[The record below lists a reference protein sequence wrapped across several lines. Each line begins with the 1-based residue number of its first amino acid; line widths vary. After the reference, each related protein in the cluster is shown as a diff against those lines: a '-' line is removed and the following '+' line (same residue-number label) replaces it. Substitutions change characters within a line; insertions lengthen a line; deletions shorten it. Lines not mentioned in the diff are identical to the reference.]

1 MDQLMAR
8 IETVGRTVEMQMHMK
23 GFVCYISPLITVK
36 FIHLRSNIRS
46 SSEHD

>member
-23 GFVCYISPLITVK
+23 GYIFFTS
-36 FIHLRSNIRS
+36 FSFNSN
-46 SSEHD
+46 